1 LRGQRRDRYHA
12 DRFSPFRT
20 IPVQNTRSALFSA
33 ALPAFLASLVEFVEA
48 LTIVLAV
55 GATRGWRSAA
65 GGAAAAA
72 LVLALTVLVFGPALG
87 RVPLGVLQLVVG
99 IALLFFGL
107 RWLRKAVLRY
117 AGRIA
122 LHDEASI
129 YERRVT
135 GLRDAPAAAS
145 PLDWIGA
152 GTAFNA
158 VALEGLE
165 VIFIVIAV
173 GATAGALV
181 PASVG
186 AALAGLVV
194 VVAGVALRAPLA
206 RVPENTLK
214 FLVGV
219 MLAAFG
225 TFWTSE
231 GFGFAWPGDDLALL
245 ALVAGYGLAAGV
257 AFALARTRLARAR
270 PARGEARS

>member
-1 LRGQRRDRYHA
+1 
-12 DRFSPFRT
+12 
-20 IPVQNTRSALFSA
+20 VFSA
-33 ALPAFLASLVEFVEA
+33 ALPAFFASLVEFVEA

-65 GGAAAAA
+65 VGAAAATV
-72 LVLALTVLVFGPALG
+72 VLALLVLVFGPALG
-87 RVPLGVLQLVVG
+87 RVPLGVLQIVVG

-117 AGRIA
+117 AGKIA
-122 LHDEASI
+122 MHDEASI
-129 YERRVT
+129 YERRVV
-135 GLRDAPAAAS
+135 GLRNAPAAAS
-145 PLDWIGA
+145 RLDWIGA

-181 PASVG
+181 PASIG

-194 VVAGVALRAPLA
+194 IVAGIALRTPLA

-231 GFGFAWPGDDLALL
+231 GFGFAWPGDDFALL
-245 ALVAGYGLAAGV
+245 ALVAGYALAAGI
-257 AFALARTRLARAR
+257 AFALARMRLARAR
-270 PARGEARS
+270 LAHPKAGS

>member
-1 LRGQRRDRYHA
+1 VL
-12 DRFSPFRT
+12 
-20 IPVQNTRSALFSA
+20 SA
-33 ALPAFLASLVEFVEA
+33 ALPAFFASLVEFVEA

-65 GGAAAAA
+65 AGAAAATI
-72 LVLALTVLVFGPALG
+72 VLALLVLVFGPALG
-87 RVPLGVLQLVVG
+87 RVPLGVLQIVVG
-99 IALLFFGL
+99 IALVFFGL

-122 LHDEASI
+122 MHDEASI
-129 YERRVT
+129 YERRVA
-135 GLRDAPAAAS
+135 GLQRAPAAAS
-145 PLDWIGA
+145 RLDWIGA

-206 RVPENTLK
+206 RVPENALK

-231 GFGFAWPGDDLALL
+231 GFGFVWPGDDVALL
-245 ALVAGYGLAAGV
+245 GLVGGYALAAGV
-257 AFALARTRLARAR
+257 AFALARARLARAR
-270 PARGEARS
+270 LARPEARS

>member
-1 LRGQRRDRYHA
+1 M
-12 DRFSPFRT
+12 
-20 IPVQNTRSALFSA
+20 
-33 ALPAFLASLVEFVEA
+33 
-48 LTIVLAV
+48 LAV